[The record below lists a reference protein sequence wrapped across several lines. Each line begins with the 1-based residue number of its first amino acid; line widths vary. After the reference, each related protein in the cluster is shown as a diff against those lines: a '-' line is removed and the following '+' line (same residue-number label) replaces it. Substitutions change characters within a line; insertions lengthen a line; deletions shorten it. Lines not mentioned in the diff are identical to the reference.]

1 MISLGR
7 LLPGAAALLAVSMA
21 SPSAAA
27 KTATFLNAPAKV
39 GNAPMKLAGQFEL
52 KLHLPDGRGLARL
65 LIDAGVAQ
73 DDAAAAAK
81 LAAGRLGDG
90 KNGCFATVSVERAA
104 GGALNLVRVMLTTND
119 QRTIIERRGF
129 DLAIASETAIA
140 KQPRLI

>member
-1 MISLGR
+1 MVSLGR
-7 LLPGAAALLAVSMA
+7 LLSCPATLLAVSTA
-21 SPSAAA
+21 SPSTAAE
-27 KTATFLNAPAKV
+27 TATFLNAPAKV
-39 GNAPMKLAGQFEL
+39 GIAPVKLAGQFEL

-104 GGALNLVRVMLTTND
+104 GGALNLVRVMLTTDD
-119 QRTIIERRGF
+119 QRTIIERRG
-129 DLAIASETAIA
+129 DELAIASESPIA
-140 KQPRLI
+140 RQPRLI